1 MNSLVPITFEPQK
14 SNSNNLFGLRT
25 LLSIDSIKVA
35 FRTFAVCIL
44 LLCSSCTLE
53 QLTHSAYE
61 MGNNYA
67 CNEHE
72 PNHPDKVRDCI
83 DSELSYSEYKTARED
98 KLSD

>member
-1 MNSLVPITFEPQK
+1 MLSGICLV
-14 SNSNNLFGLRT
+14 
-25 LLSIDSIKVA
+25 LSTTA
-35 FRTFAVCIL
+35 
-44 LLCSSCTLE
+44 CTLDE
-53 QLTHSAYE
+53 LKHSAYM

-98 KLSD
+98 KLYD